1 MKYVGKG
8 IVKKDAK
15 ALLSGKAV
23 YTDDLAPSDALTVKL
38 LRSPHAFARIRDID
52 VSKAMLVPG
61 VETVISYRDVPRKR
75 FTLAGQTF
83 QIGRA
88 HV

>member
-52 VSKAMLVPG
+52 VS
-61 VETVISYRDVPRKR
+61 TVSYTHL
-75 FTLAGQTF
+75 TLPT
-83 QIGRA
+83 ICS
-88 HV
+88 V